1 MGLRWAL
8 LFILTV
14 SLALPAPAQT
24 DPAPA
29 TAATRQKEMGAR
41 KAFASGDWDR
51 ALDLFSDLYA
61 ETLHPVYLRN
71 IGRCHQKKREPQKA
85 IDAFQDYLAKNKH
98 LGPGERREIDGYI
111 AEMERLR
118 DEQARAPRPEAT
130 PAPAPPPVNEP
141 LPPVHN
147 PPPRRPPP
155 RGRSRC
161 LRFTPRRRRP
171 RRGRWSPRLR
181 RRRTSPSTGSGGSGP
196 PSGPWWRGPW
206 WRSSRS
212 ATAARRRRSARRGWS
227 VASESDPGRCRP
239 AGVRLRRGGPAERR
253 GGERQRR
260 SPLAVGAPAGHHR
273 RPGHPHLR
281 RPCGRRADAGRFR
294 RLHRRRSRRDRGR
307 HRHRAH

>member
-141 LPPVHN
+141 LPPVHTA
-147 PPPRRPPP
+147 PPPPETRAMVTAPPP
-155 RGRSRC
+155 PADEPLYRK
-161 LRFTPRRRRP
+161 
-171 RRGRWSPRLR
+171 
-181 RRRTSPSTGSGGSGP
+181 
-196 PSGPWWRGPW
+196 WWLW
-206 WRSSRS
+206 
-212 ATAARRRRSARRGWS
+212 T
-227 VASESDPGRCRP
+227 
-239 AGVRLRRGGPAERR
+239 
-253 GGERQRR
+253 
-260 SPLAVGAPAGHHR
+260 AVGAVVAGAVVAVVAVSHGGSPTKVCP
-273 RPGHPHLR
+273 PGVVS
-281 RPCGRRADAGRFR
+281 CQ
-294 RLHRRRSRRDRGR
+294 
-307 HRHRAH
+307 